1 MNKKSVWIGLAI
13 VAAILVTTVGVAFAA
28 EQTTSANGCGLGLK
42 IGRSSSGGGVLQNV
56 AKILNLDQ
64 NELLDERQD
73 GKSFADIAKEK
84 GQDPEKLAEGV
95 MEARKAGVQ
104 EMVEDGTI
112 TQEQADSCLERMEDR
127 VRTRLESD
135 TCGPNGKGQ
144 GGRGNGG
151 GGQGK
156 ALAE

>member
-1 MNKKSVWIGLAI
+1 MNKKSVWIGLMVA
-13 VAAILVTTVGVAFAA
+13 AAILVTTVGVAFAA
-28 EQTTSANGCGLGLK
+28 EQTTSVNSCGLDLR
-42 IGRSSSGGGVLQNV
+42 IGRSISGGGVLQNV

-64 NELLDERQD
+64 NELRNERQA

-95 MEARKAGVQ
+95 METRKAAVQ
-104 EMVEDGTI
+104 EKVEDGTI
-112 TQEQADSCLERMEDR
+112 TQEQADACLERMDDR
-127 VRTRLESD
+127 VRTKLESD
-135 TCGPNGKGQ
+135 TSGPYGK

-151 GGQGK
+151 GRQGK